1 MSACVLPAVWSCA
14 HIICCP
20 ASRVPL
26 SRHLSHV
33 WLREPQIGAGGC
45 LTHPPIPF
53 LHRMDR
59 SDHPFRPVKVGI
71 KTATVAAFQLAALPF
86 GAVLLECSRSLGN
99 RGSRGAYA
107 PREICAVSR
116 LRRRRSAPLPSAPH
130 GASSNG
136 LFERSSG
143 HSSLDFLLSQSVP
156 GRRFSYKVFVRR
168 VCRGF
173 VRYSSLKLGW

>member
-1 MSACVLPAVWSCA
+1 MPSMMVSACVSLPVRSLA
-14 HIICCP
+14 HVLSL
-20 ASRVPL
+20 AMRLMPL
-26 SRHLSHV
+26 SRHPSQV

-45 LTHPPIPF
+45 STHPPIPF
-53 LHRMDR
+53 LYTSDR
-59 SDHPFRPVKVGI
+59 SGYPFRPKKVGI

-86 GAVLLECSRSLGN
+86 GAVLLECSRSLDN

-156 GRRFSYKVFVRR
+156 GRRFSHKV
-168 VCRGF
+168 
-173 VRYSSLKLGW
+173 YSNDTTENTVIQ